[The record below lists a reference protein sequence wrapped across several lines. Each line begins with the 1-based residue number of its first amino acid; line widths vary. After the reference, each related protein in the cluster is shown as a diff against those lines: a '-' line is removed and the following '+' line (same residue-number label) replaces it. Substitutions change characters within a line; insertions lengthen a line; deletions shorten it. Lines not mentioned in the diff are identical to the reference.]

1 MVIIQGDKV
10 ANIQKLNNSHKKL
23 CEFIKSIG
31 EIGHRESYNSLMK
44 KFAKVEKMNDREFV
58 SIRSF
63 FNPSKIHSICYAIAN
78 ANGSEK
84 TIPYCE
90 FNSETGDF
98 LITFDKF
105 DALRFE
111 QTYVK
116 SKSKKTT
123 FDPLKMINGLLGS
136 EKYVDYWTADKLNS
150 IVAVINAM
158 LDNSTEK

>member
-23 CEFIKSIG
+23 CEFIKSIS

-63 FNPSKIHSICYAIAN
+63 FNPFKIHSICYAIAK

-84 TIPYCE
+84 IIPYCE

-116 SKSKKTT
+116 SKSKETT